1 MELKITTLIEN
12 NPGTDKRLA
21 YEHGLSLYIE
31 FDNKKILFDTG
42 QTGMFLRNAKLMEI
56 SMDKLDYIVL
66 SHGHYDHSGGMPR
79 LMEIMN
85 PDIPVITG
93 KGFFTPKTKKL
104 EDGGW
109 KPNGNPFEA
118 HDLKDRKISVTT
130 ITEDVTALTDNILVF
145 KNFIRSNDFETI
157 DPHFHVR
164 TENGTVP
171 DDFRDEIALG
181 LKTEQGLVVIVGCS
195 HRGIINILTSIHKST
210 GMKIRAVIGGT
221 HLVHASQERIER
233 TLEALDQ
240 MDLEKVAV
248 SHCTGEAVPQVR
260 DHFREKFIFN
270 CTGNI
275 IEM

>member
-12 NPGTDKRLA
+12 NPGTDKRLV

-42 QTGMFLRNAKLMEI
+42 QTGMFLRNAKLMDI
-56 SMDKLDYIVL
+56 SMDKLDHIIL

-79 LMEIMN
+79 LMEIMK

-93 KGFFTPKTKKL
+93 EGFFTPKIKKL
-104 EDGGW
+104 DEGGW

-118 HDLKDRKISVTT
+118 HDLKDRHINVTT
-130 ITEDVTALTDNILVF
+130 ITEDVTELTDKILIF
-145 KNFIRSNDFETI
+145 KNFHRSNDFESI

-164 TENGTVP
+164 TDNGPVL

-195 HRGIINILTSIHKST
+195 HRGIINILTSIQQFT
-210 GMKIRAVIGGT
+210 GLKLRAVIGGT
-221 HLVHASQERIER
+221 HLVHATQERIDR

-260 DHFREKFIFN
+260 DHFKEKFIFN